1 MWGWLYVQD
10 WGLGDDVTEG
20 SSVCWAVGPVGL
32 TFDGGGCE
40 WGGEDVW
47 VGCGLYELAL
57 DLLVGFALKKE
68 RNLLSKTSLQNFKW
82 HFGLFKMRFKS
93 LLTVSVI
100 LHKYKQLCQRGIMQP
115 IYGMSPD
122 WYDSL

>member
-20 SSVCWAVGPVGL
+20 SSECWAVGSVGL
-32 TFDGGGCE
+32 TFDDGGCG

-68 RNLLSKTSLQNFKW
+68 RNLLSKTSLHNFKW
-82 HFGLFKMRFKS
+82 HFDSFEMKFMAY
-93 LLTVSVI
+93 LTTINSFCDFYTSTSSSV
-100 LHKYKQLCQRGIMQP
+100 KEATCSPY
-115 IYGMSPD
+115 MS
-122 WYDSL
+122 